1 MPKSGQGGQFLQPVV
16 APKRQLQ
23 IMPFTDNVQT
33 QTIMVNGVKIHYHD
47 SDPSSKGRET
57 VVLLHGTAGS
67 AENNFW
73 ALYPMLAMRHR
84 VVALDFVDPEQALP
98 QAETYLAQVLSVV
111 TAASAGEPVHLVGY
125 SFGAVIAAL
134 YAAQHGETLAS
145 LTLVCGWVKTDNQQR
160 VRNAVWR
167 SLHESQHEAIAEFSV
182 FANYSQ
188 PFLNAKNE
196 SELKALI
203 QGVRNGADRS
213 KKMAFNLQVDITQ
226 QLGRITAPT
235 LVVGCSLDITTPVR
249 HARML
254 FGGIAN
260 SRFAEI
266 YCGHG
271 VVHERPAE
279 LFTMIHGFVK
289 NPIALPAGHV
299 FENAH
304 A

>member
-1 MPKSGQGGQFLQPVV
+1 
-16 APKRQLQ
+16 
-23 IMPFTDNVQT
+23 MPFNTHIQSLTASTPEGVT
-33 QTIMVNGVKIHYHD
+33 VNYYD
-47 SDPSSKGRET
+47 SDPEKKGGPT

-73 ALYPMLAMRHR
+73 ALYPMLALRHR
-84 VVALDFVDPEQALP
+84 VVALDFVDPDDAVP
-98 QAETYLAQVLSVV
+98 QAEAYIQQVLAVV
-111 TAASAGEPVHLVGY
+111 KAANADAHVHLVGY
-125 SFGAVIAAL
+125 SFGAVIASL
-134 YAAQHGETLAS
+134 YAAQHGPTLGS
-145 LTLVCGWVKTDNQQR
+145 LTLACGWVKTDNQQR
-160 VRNAVWR
+160 LRNAIWR
-167 SLHESQHEAIAEFSV
+167 SLHESQHAAMAEFSA
-182 FANYSQ
+182 FTNYSQ

-196 SELKALI
+196 AELSALI
-203 QGVRNGADRS
+203 QGIRNGADRS
-213 KKMAFNLQVDITQ
+213 KKMAFNLNVDISQ
-226 QLGRITAPT
+226 QLGAIKAPT
-235 LVVGCSLDITTPVR
+235 LVVGCSLDITTPMR

-279 LFTMIHGFVK
+279 LFTMIDEFVK
-289 NPIALPAGHV
+289 NPSALPAGHV

>member
-1 MPKSGQGGQFLQPVV
+1 
-16 APKRQLQ
+16 
-23 IMPFTDNVQT
+23 MPFTDNVHSQT
-33 QTIMVNGVKIHYHD
+33 VVVNGVNIHYYD
-47 SDPSSKGRET
+47 SDPANKGRET

-84 VVALDFVDPEQALP
+84 VVALDFVDPEQTVP
-98 QAETYLAQVLSVV
+98 EAEAYLAQVLSVV

-125 SFGAVIAAL
+125 SFGAVIAAQ

-145 LTLVCGWVKTDNQQR
+145 LTLVCGWVKTDNQQKM
-160 VRNAVWR
+160 RNAVWR
-167 SLHESQHEAIAEFSV
+167 SLHDSQHEAIAEFSV

-196 SELKALI
+196 SELDALV
-203 QGVRNGADRS
+203 QGVRKGADRS
-213 KKMAFNLQVDITQ
+213 KKMAFNLNVDITH
-226 QLGRITAPT
+226 QLGHITVPS
-235 LVVGCSLDITTPVR
+235 LVVGCSLDITTPMR

-279 LFTMIHGFVK
+279 LFTLIDGFVK
-289 NPIALPAGHV
+289 NPNASPAGHV
-299 FENAH
+299 FQNTH

>member
-1 MPKSGQGGQFLQPVV
+1 
-16 APKRQLQ
+16 
-23 IMPFTDNVQT
+23 MPFNTHVQSLT
-33 QTIMVNGVKIHYHD
+33 ASTPQGVGIHYYD
-47 SDPSSKGRET
+47 SDPAKKGGPT
-57 VVLLHGTAGS
+57 IVLLHGTGGS

-84 VVALDFVDPEQALP
+84 VVALDFVDPDEAIPEAQAYI
-98 QAETYLAQVLSVV
+98 EQVLAVV
-111 TAASAGEPVHLVGY
+111 REANADAPVHLVGY

-134 YAAQHGETLAS
+134 YAAQHGATVES
-145 LTLVCGWVKTDNQQR
+145 LTLACGWVKTDNQQR
-160 VRNAVWR
+160 LRNAVWR
-167 SLHESQHEAIAEFSV
+167 SLHESGHEAIAQFSAFV
-182 FANYSQ
+182 NYSQ

-196 SELKALI
+196 GELDALI
-203 QGVRNGADRS
+203 QGIRNGADRS
-213 KKMAFNLQVDITQ
+213 RKMAFNLNVDIGQ
-226 QLGRITAPT
+226 QLGAITAPT
-235 LVVGCSLDITTPVR
+235 LVVGCTLDITTPMR

-279 LFTMIHGFVK
+279 LFTMIDEFVR
-289 NPIALPAGHV
+289 NPAALPAGHV